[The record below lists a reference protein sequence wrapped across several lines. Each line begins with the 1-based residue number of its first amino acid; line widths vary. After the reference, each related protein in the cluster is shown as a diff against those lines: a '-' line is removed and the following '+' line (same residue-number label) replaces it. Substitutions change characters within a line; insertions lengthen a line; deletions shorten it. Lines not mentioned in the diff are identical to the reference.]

1 MLVLNTTK
9 AEISTDDNIIKL
21 YFNTMA
27 DDKDAATPKTD
38 KDKTDTEKSED
49 RGSENSGDTLQT
61 PPKRAD
67 GRDDK

>member
-1 MLVLNTTK
+1 
-9 AEISTDDNIIKL
+9 
-21 YFNTMA
+21 MA